1 MKSGLVSLSFSFS
14 VGAGLL
20 IDLYLVVPSLFGTV
34 ELSFCIH
41 SHIPGVPPTTRPSV
55 FYTGFIGS
63 APPSACRCVVD
74 RPFVFGSFET
84 DCGEDLIP
92 PVTPIELD
100 ELLFKPG
107 CSRRGNARHQVDGVV
122 RDSRC

>member
-14 VGAGLL
+14 VGARLL
-20 IDLYLVVPSLFGTV
+20 IDLYLVVPSLFDTV

-63 APPSACRCVVD
+63 ALPSACRCVVD
-74 RPFVFGSFET
+74 RLSISAVFT
-84 DCGEDLIP
+84 DC
-92 PVTPIELD
+92 
-100 ELLFKPG
+100 
-107 CSRRGNARHQVDGVV
+107 
-122 RDSRC
+122 